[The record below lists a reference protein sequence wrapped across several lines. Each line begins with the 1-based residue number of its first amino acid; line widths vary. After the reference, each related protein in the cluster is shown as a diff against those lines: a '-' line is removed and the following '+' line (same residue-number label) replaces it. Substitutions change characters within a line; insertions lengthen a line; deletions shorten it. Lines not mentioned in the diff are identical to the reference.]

1 MILDKNLS
9 GVKLLIMYTEPGK
22 VQNSSAHE
30 LNQQDVFIVK
40 KLKKVLHA
48 SVMQWRKKL
57 H

>member
-22 VQNSSAHE
+22 VQNSSAQE
-30 LNQQDVFIVK
+30 LNQQDAFIVK